1 MKASKTMRIGAGVL
15 AGGLT
20 ALAPARGV
28 PMRGGMVGMAPP
40 ESEVTRI
47 ADSYA
52 AAINRGDAAAMAAV
66 YADDGVEMPPGKAA
80 VRGRAAIE
88 AYHRQELSGPVR
100 LSDFSLTA
108 TDTRVTGDVAYT
120 TGTSRY
126 HGHASGRRSAGTELR
141 QVRRRLPQA
150 GRRLEGRVRDL
161 QRGRAVRPVRI
172 DARGVTAASLRFSRR
187 RGGPRG
193 RPLTESLT
201 RPMPR
206 REGAGRKPR
215 PYANRG
221 ARPPSGNSGDKP

>member
-15 AGGLT
+15 AGGLA

-52 AAINRGDAAAMAAV
+52 AAMNRGDAAAMAAV

-108 TDTRVTGDVAYT
+108 TDARVTGDVAYT
-120 TGTSRY
+120 TGTSRITVTPP
-126 HGHASGRRSAGTELR
+126 GGAPPVQSSGKYVVVFRRQGGAWK
-141 QVRRRLPQA
+141 
-150 GRRLEGRVRDL
+150 
-161 QRGRAVRPVRI
+161 
-172 DARGVTAASLRFSRR
+172 AAYAIYNAD
-187 RGGPRG
+187 GPCG
-193 RPLTESLT
+193 Q
-201 RPMPR
+201 
-206 REGAGRKPR
+206 
-215 PYANRG
+215 
-221 ARPPSGNSGDKP
+221 